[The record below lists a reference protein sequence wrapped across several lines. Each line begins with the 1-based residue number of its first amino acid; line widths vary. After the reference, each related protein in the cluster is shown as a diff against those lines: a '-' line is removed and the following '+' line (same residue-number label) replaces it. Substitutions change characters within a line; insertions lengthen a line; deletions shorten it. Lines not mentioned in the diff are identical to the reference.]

1 MRLRSKILA
10 KARQVVIL
18 CCALSAVGALA
29 SVFVIL
35 VRVPALSSTKLDEL
49 VGTLAGTA
57 CALLFAVMALLVN
70 LTYMVYR
77 ANSLPGGA
85 FHEAAGSA
93 AGD

>member
-1 MRLRSKILA
+1 MRLRSRILA
-10 KARQVVIL
+10 NARQFVIV

-29 SVFVIL
+29 SLFVIL

-49 VGTLAGTA
+49 LGTLAGTA
-57 CALLFAVMALLVN
+57 VALLFAVTALLVN

-77 ANSLPGGA
+77 ANSLPGGP
-85 FHEAAGSA
+85 FHEASSSA